1 MILSTTVRTCGQTQ
15 SSYRP
20 YVHTPLSVLAVAAG
34 IILLAAS
41 ATTNAAYGWQ
51 KSDFLPQQIT
61 WAAVSVAASIVLAL
75 CPTAILNA
83 LRSRSIAAGA
93 LALLAMSLTG
103 TYSFTAAIGASAGQ
117 RITAQSEA
125 DASHATRGR
134 HQSDYDSATSE
145 LAALAAARPAS
156 EVRAIIDSTMKANP
170 GARCDLK
177 PGDREYGGVSRKV
190 CPDVAALEAV
200 AARAQ
205 KRDELQSR
213 VAKASAALNSM
224 EKEKPA
230 NSDAGALAAYLAM
243 AGMIVSLDALN
254 HWLALL
260 PVALIELG
268 PGLSLALVPMLKAER
283 VVGVPSAQERAEG
296 ASDGADVEQ
305 TATVPEQAEA
315 AEPDFIELAK
325 RATGG
330 TLPVPKLTVADNLP
344 GRMVALVKSHGTE
357 LMGSNRTFARALGCS
372 HTQAAR
378 VLDELSAVGAVV
390 LTKGKAGTVV
400 RLARAA

>member
-1 MILSTTVRTCGQTQ
+1 
-15 SSYRP
+15 
-20 YVHTPLSVLAVAAG
+20 LAG
-34 IILLAAS
+34 LTLLIAS

-61 WAAVSVAASIVLAL
+61 WAAVSMAASIVLAL
-75 CPTAILNA
+75 SPTAILNA
-83 LRSRSIAAGA
+83 LRLRSLAAGVV
-93 LALLAMSLTG
+93 ALLAMGLTG
-103 TYSFTAAIGASAGQ
+103 AYSFTAAIGASAGQ
-117 RITAQSEA
+117 RMTAQS
-125 DASHATRGR
+125 DANTSQATRRR
-134 HQSDYDSATSE
+134 HQQAYDSATAE
-145 LAALAAARPAS
+145 LATLAPARPIA
-156 EVRAIIDSTMKANP
+156 ELHALMDRTLKANP

-177 PGDREYGGVSRKV
+177 LGDREYGNVSRKV
-190 CPDVAALEAV
+190 CPDVGALEAE
-200 AARAQ
+200 AARATR
-205 KRDELQSR
+205 RDELQGK
-213 VAKASAALNSM
+213 VAKASAVLNSM

-296 ASDGADVEQ
+296 ASDLASVEQ
-305 TATVPEQAEA
+305 VATVSDEVTA

-344 GRMVALVKSHGTE
+344 GRMVALVKTHGTE
-357 LMGSNRTFARALGCS
+357 LLGSNRTFARALGCS

-378 VLDELSAVGAVV
+378 VLDELSAAGTVV

-400 RLARAA
+400 RLARAG